1 MSGKLNGRVTI
12 RAAGLV
18 LKTNA
23 GATLD
28 KGGIVRTPRPG
39 DNDAD
44 GFTESIMNS
53 TIECNVQ
60 MREGTSLA
68 TLQAISDGTFTFECD
83 TGQVYMINHGYN
95 GPAPALAGDGSA
107 KCTFHGPPAE
117 EML

>member
-1 MSGKLNGRVTI
+1 MSGKLMGRVTI
-12 RAAGLV
+12 RAAGQV

-28 KGGIVRTPRPG
+28 PGGVIRTPRPG

-44 GFTESIMNS
+44 GFTESLGNS

-60 MREGTSLA
+60 MREGTSIA
-68 TLQAISDGTFTFECD
+68 SLQAIADGTFTFECD
-83 TGQVYMINHGYN
+83 TGQTYIINHGYN
-95 GPAPALAGDGSA
+95 GPAPTLNSDGTA